1 MCSDNEAMG
10 RTTIEAFWN
19 GCPVLG
25 RNTGGTPELV
35 KDNETGY
42 LFNTVEEL
50 ASLMGKV
57 AKTDNLQIIENARRF
72 AMQNFTEEE
81 YGKKIEAIYQIVMN
95 KL

>member
-1 MCSDNEAMG
+1 
-10 RTTIEAFWN
+10 
-19 GCPVLG
+19 
-25 RNTGGTPELV
+25 
-35 KDNETGY
+35 
-42 LFNTVEEL
+42 
-50 ASLMGKV
+50 MGKV